1 MVALALFRA
10 IRNAQNDPVIAR
22 ARYLYFGDAQQSSGL
37 TRTELISEELKV
49 FCPFPDCHETPKCS
63 DHAKQ
68 SSDRLVRVRLAKGK
82 RPKQAE

>member
-1 MVALALFRA
+1 MDGLPAALTQPGLHFGELA
-10 IRNAQNDPVIAR
+10 AQLPAR
-22 ARYLYFGDAQQSSGL
+22 K
-37 TRTELISEELKV
+37 TRVRDLISQ
-49 FCPFPDCHETPKCS
+49 ETFTFNSAAAKCS